1 MPYTSLYIQGKL
13 HKHKVSRRRS
23 SPSQRGDYL
32 PPLWKEDLQ
41 LRQLIW
47 THISNTC
54 KFAANGLTYNN
65 IPQSEFPEFL
75 HGMMEEEDRFQ
86 KDWEVI
92 MRGWGSQHQNVA
104 KLWIDS
110 GKGVLVGRFAYK
122 PSVIDEIRQRI
133 PTGKKSWDAER
144 KVWEFSAETVDT
156 ILDILNHHYDKVID
170 LTQESIQV
178 PSQNMGGDSL
188 LKLLD
193 KEDIHRIRVLL
204 SKKYHSDA
212 GGDGE
217 RMSKINA
224 ALDQYK
230 MKGDQS

>member
-1 MPYTSLYIQGKL
+1 MPFPRAYTRK
-13 HKHKVSRRRS
+13 RRRS

-32 PPLWKEDLQ
+32 PHLWKEDLQ

-54 KFAANGLTYNN
+54 RYAANGLTYNN

-92 MRGWGSQHQNVA
+92 MRGWGSEHQSVG
-104 KLWIDS
+104 KLWVDR

-122 PSVIDEIRQRI
+122 PSVIEEIRVRI
-133 PTGKKSWDAER
+133 PSGKKSWDADR
-144 KVWEFSAETVDT
+144 KVWEFSTECVEV
-156 ILDILNHHYDKVID
+156 ILDILNRNYDKVID
-170 LTQESIQV
+170 LTQESIQIT
-178 PSQNMGGDSL
+178 SQSGGDSL

-193 KEDIHRIRVLL
+193 KDDIHKVRILL
-204 SKKYHSDA
+204 SKKYHSDI
-212 GGDGE
+212 GGDGKKMAE
-217 RMSKINA
+217 INA
-224 ALDQYK
+224 ALDK
-230 MKGDQS
+230 FDKKGDQS